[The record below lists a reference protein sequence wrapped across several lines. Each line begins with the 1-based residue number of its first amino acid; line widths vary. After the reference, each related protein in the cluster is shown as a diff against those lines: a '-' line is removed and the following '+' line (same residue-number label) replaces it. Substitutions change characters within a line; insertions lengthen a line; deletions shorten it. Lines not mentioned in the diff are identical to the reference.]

1 MIAPLPTALLPRLLL
16 LLLASSQLRTASAK
30 VTIHNSSGCCC
41 GNIYPRSA
49 ANLVS
54 TVDECTANCAADPLC
69 HAAIMIT
76 GAGEPD
82 PAKQVQDQC
91 QLKGPAPAGKAC
103 CIHKPHFDGL
113 SGWSGGTVIDMG
125 TSSGPCEC
133 KNNGYD
139 KPCDAPVPKTC
150 LMYGA
155 KGANQSGAFGP
166 CSGSRAPGPPPPPYE
181 LYRPIYH
188 LTPQHGHNN
197 DPNGMFHDS
206 VHDRFHV
213 FVQWAPLNPAD
224 KTPRAWGHFSAPS
237 LAGPWERYPLYYT
250 DANHTH
256 PEVSGCSGGATIAPD
271 GTPTLVICGGD
282 TAVPANRSDPMLSHW
297 VQTNVDVTETGS
309 PPAYFPL
316 NIPGKWDCSVYRE
329 PSGRYR
335 VTFGSCTMFN
345 GTLRPHQG
353 TGYCDGSKQDGL
365 PQVLSY
371 VSEDFKTWSY
381 LGEQWRGD
389 GGAMSGRRWGPRVE
403 CPYQIN
409 VRNHTLLKISAVAF
423 GHDFLFVG
431 STTGNG
437 SAFVPDEGTAQG
449 PGANGI
455 EMDFGDM
462 YAAAVLHHKTHG
474 VNRHLYLGWVKCA
487 YRFDAATA
495 GFDSALSL
503 PRVMDVDDATGAPTW
518 DVPADAVEPLRIGP
532 PVVKRALTLA
542 PGATLPLELP
552 QGATGDALEVRLNFS
567 QPAAASDV
575 GPIGLQLRRTADGSE
590 GVNVTYEGG
599 CSASGLVVSTMSKD
613 PLSQG
618 QQVRKAPSVPTVPGV
633 LYSLRVFV
641 DKSVIEAH
649 LGTPAVVRSVTTRHY
664 PLNLDAKS
672 GAFGLAVMNAAAM
685 EVVVES
691 VEVWGMRGIY

>member
-1 MIAPLPTALLPRLLL
+1 
-16 LLLASSQLRTASAK
+16 
-30 VTIHNSSGCCC
+30 
-41 GNIYPRSA
+41 
-49 ANLVS
+49 
-54 TVDECTANCAADPLC
+54 
-69 HAAIMIT
+69 
-76 GAGEPD
+76 
-82 PAKQVQDQC
+82 
-91 QLKGPAPAGKAC
+91 
-103 CIHKPHFDGL
+103 
-113 SGWSGGTVIDMG
+113 
-125 TSSGPCEC
+125 
-133 KNNGYD
+133 
-139 KPCDAPVPKTC
+139 
-150 LMYGA
+150 
-155 KGANQSGAFGP
+155 
-166 CSGSRAPGPPPPPYE
+166 
-181 LYRPIYH
+181 
-188 LTPQHGHNN
+188 
-197 DPNGMFHDS
+197 
-206 VHDRFHV
+206 V

-437 SAFVPDEGTAQG
+437 SAFVPDEGT
-449 PGANGI
+449 
-455 EMDFGDM
+455 E
-462 YAAAVLHHKTHG
+462 LK
-474 VNRHLYLGWVKCA
+474 
-487 YRFDAATA
+487 
-495 GFDSALSL
+495 AL
-503 PRVMDVDDATGAPTW
+503 
-518 DVPADAVEPLRIGP
+518 
-532 PVVKRALTLA
+532 
-542 PGATLPLELP
+542 
-552 QGATGDALEVRLNFS
+552 
-567 QPAAASDV
+567 
-575 GPIGLQLRRTADGSE
+575 
-590 GVNVTYEGG
+590 
-599 CSASGLVVSTMSKD
+599 
-613 PLSQG
+613 
-618 QQVRKAPSVPTVPGV
+618 VPTV
-633 LYSLRVFV
+633 SRWT
-641 DKSVIEAH
+641 SVICTQLQSCITRLTGSTDTYTLVGSSARTDSMWRPPALTQPSPC
-649 LGTPAVVRSVTTRHY
+649 LG
-664 PLNLDAKS
+664 
-672 GAFGLAVMNAAAM
+672 
-685 EVVVES
+685 
-691 VEVWGMRGIY
+691 